1 MYDEFITLHT
11 SILSS
16 VFLIGKNLWLEIK
29 QNEIIRL
36 QVYMSGDW
44 KESDTDHLLILY
56 ISTVISPLLPV
67 YVEGWVF

>member
-44 KESDTDHLLILY
+44 KEFDIDHLLILY

-67 YVEGWVF
+67 YFEGWVL